1 MYLGELASKNL
12 RGALG
17 IIPQLFITIGIL
29 CAQVLGIRHILGN
42 NTGIY
47 DWGVGGG
54 LILRLQSEPSV
65 SRLDSDAGFDRYPR
79 RGAAAA
85 AALLP
90 GEPQVPAHSERRR
103 ENGTER

>member
-1 MYLGELASKNL
+1 MVPMYLGELAPKNL

-47 DWGVGGG
+47 DLGGRGGG
-54 LILRLQSEPSV
+54 GAGT
-65 SRLDSDAGFDRYPR
+65 DSQ
-79 RGAAAA
+79 AAK
-85 AALLP
+85 
-90 GEPQVPAHSERRR
+90 
-103 ENGTER
+103 